1 MHWHR
6 RTPFVLTAAGLLCTS
21 IPAAA
26 LTTSDPRW
34 WLSCF
39 SRLGATDDASSVL
52 FNGGVV
58 LAGAVIAL
66 SAVSVSIGLRGASP
80 AGFRA
85 GRSAAG
91 SVPLLIATLGI
102 SLVLVGLLP
111 LSFNVFAHERAANG
125 ALASSAALLLVH
137 RLFLRGLSR
146 MLNRI
151 ANAAVVVLVLGMAG
165 LVTGLAHAHGL
176 RGIRLR
182 VDHHVAACAREDG
195 EAVHAGPYDI
205 ILSKLSAIVFVPH
218 LGDKAIRCYCLEVSW
233 GRRSG
238 SGELDRT

>member
-165 LVTGLAHAHGL
+165 LVTGLLTLTVFEAFAFGSIITWL
-176 RGIRLR
+176 
-182 VDHHVAACAREDG
+182 HVLEKTVKRFTPAPMTSFSANSQQLF
-195 EAVHAGPYDI
+195 
-205 ILSKLSAIVFVPH
+205 LSPI
-218 LGDKAIRCYCLEVSW
+218 W
-233 GRRSG
+233 GTRQSG
-238 SGELDRT
+238 VTV